1 MTILRWI
8 PLFGLLLLLV
18 VTARADSITIGQL
31 QYVGTENGVSAF
43 KVVIN
48 TAGFTLQRL
57 PITNLSLSVNSGT
70 QQLKQVTAPLTALF
84 TGGPGRSLPNCPC
97 NTIVLMLTFLS
108 PQRLL
113 TVSLADGRTFT
124 TQSMQL
130 FNLHAPPGQDLKA
143 GDSIPL
149 TLVSVPE
156 PAALFLMG
164 TGFLAISRKLATR
177 MGVR

>member
-1 MTILRWI
+1 MTMLRWI
-8 PLFGLLLLLV
+8 PLLGLLLLLV

-31 QYVGTENGVSAF
+31 QYLGTENGVSAF

-57 PITNLSLSVNSGT
+57 PIASLSLSVNAAT
-70 QQLKQVTAPLTALF
+70 QQVNHVTAPLTALF

-97 NTIVLMLTFLS
+97 NTIVLTLTFLS
-108 PQRLL
+108 AQQSL
-113 TVSLADGRTFT
+113 TVNLADGRTFT
-124 TQSMQL
+124 TQSTQM

-143 GDSIPL
+143 GDSTPL

-164 TGFLAISRKLATR
+164 TGFLAISRKFAARLGAT
-177 MGVR
+177 

>member
-1 MTILRWI
+1 MTMLRWI

-31 QYVGTENGVSAF
+31 QYLGTENGVSAF

-57 PITNLSLSVNSGT
+57 PIASLSLSVNAAT
-70 QQLKQVTAPLTALF
+70 QQVNHVTAPLTALF

-97 NTIVLMLTFLS
+97 STVVLTLTFLS
-108 PQRLL
+108 AQPSF
-113 TVSLADGRTFT
+113 TVTLADGSTFT
-124 TQSMQL
+124 TQSMQI
-130 FNLHAPPGQDLKA
+130 FTLHGAPGQELKP
-143 GDSIPL
+143 GDAIPL

-164 TGFLAISRKLATR
+164 TGILFISRKLAR
-177 MGVR
+177 RLRNG

>member
-1 MTILRWI
+1 MTMLRWI

-48 TAGFTLQRL
+48 TAGFTLQPL
-57 PITNLSLSVNSGT
+57 PIANLSLSVNSST
-70 QQLKQVTAPLTALF
+70 QQAGRVTAPLTALF

-97 NTIVLMLTFLS
+97 STIILTLTFL
-108 PQRLL
+108 PARQTL
-113 TVSLADGRTFT
+113 TFTLTDGRTFT
-124 TQSMQL
+124 TQSAQL
-130 FNLHAPPGQDLKA
+130 FNLHAAPGQDIKP
-143 GDSIPL
+143 GDAIPL

-156 PAALFLMG
+156 PTALLLVG
-164 TGFLAISRKLATR
+164 TGFLAISRKLAPR
-177 MGVR
+177 FGAG